1 MSHPP
6 GPPDPSYGQTGPDD
20 GEESGRDP
28 GQDTDPWA
36 PPPADRDGTAE
47 QPTYP
52 GQADEGQ
59 PQYGQQ
65 DYGQP
70 DYGQPD
76 YGQPQYGQQ
85 GYGQPEY
92 GQPGYG
98 QPTYG
103 QPGYGQQPYG
113 QPGYPQPG
121 YGPYGYQGYAP
132 ARNGKATAAMWT
144 GIGALVLTFCCGGGI
159 LGVVPIVLGVK
170 ARKEI
175 RAGGGQQEGDGM
187 ALAGIITGSIAIVLR
202 VFLIAVILIAIAASE
217 NGAGFG
223 QTGV

>member
-76 YGQPQYGQQ
+76 YGQPQYGQ
-85 GYGQPEY
+85 
-92 GQPGYG
+92 PGYG

-103 QPGYGQQPYG
+103 QPRYGQQPYG

-187 ALAGIITGSIAIVLR
+187 ALAGIITGSIAIVLS
-202 VFLIAVILIAIAASE
+202 VILIAVIVIAIAASE
-217 NGAGFG
+217 NGDGFG